1 MRALAAPVRKRGNR
15 GCLPS
20 PLLYASAAQR
30 KPELPVELSGVFEL
44 RRNPVAVAVGLVAQ
58 VRASSDDPGVPRAWS
73 RGILSGAGD
82 VEGGGEPVQAPL
94 PHVARDVEEPEA
106 VGRE

>member
-1 MRALAAPVRKRGNR
+1 MGGVGSGNWYRFDKKTTTGECQSIDVRHLHRESACSAVRKRGNR

-44 RRNPVAVAVGLVAQ
+44 RAATL
-58 VRASSDDPGVPRAWS
+58 
-73 RGILSGAGD
+73 
-82 VEGGGEPVQAPL
+82 
-94 PHVARDVEEPEA
+94 
-106 VGRE
+106 